1 MDLWVLFQ
9 VQKTYL
15 LARCPEGL
23 FEGLPEG
30 LSLGPC
36 SVSSTG
42 GIPSVDDGIPVGRL
56 PEAQYLRKKS
66 ANEVR

>member
-1 MDLWVLFQ
+1 V
-9 VQKTYL
+9 
-15 LARCPEGL
+15 P

-42 GIPSVDDGIPVGRL
+42 GIP
-56 PEAQYLRKKS
+56 
-66 ANEVR
+66 